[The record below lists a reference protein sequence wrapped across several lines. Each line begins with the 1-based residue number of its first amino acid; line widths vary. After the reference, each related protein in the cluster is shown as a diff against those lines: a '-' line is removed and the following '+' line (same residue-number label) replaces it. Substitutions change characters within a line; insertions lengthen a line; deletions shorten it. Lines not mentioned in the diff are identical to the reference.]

1 MKNNIF
7 TYIYLLLI
15 FINYFSGILLFFK
28 ILHKK
33 PSLVHFQSRLF
44 YHFFL
49 CRLSPSLR
57 DCVTL
62 YVCTVLVCVC
72 VCLSLFAFEFS
83 LHRVRCISC
92 LALFCTLNLS
102 ISRLSRSVC
111 HSTFVSRLFDPTF
124 DSALSFSFAFQ
135 KFSQER
141 SCFLSQDH
149 VFVAVPS
156 RVRGS
161 VCSADRPCGNGR

>member
-1 MKNNIF
+1 MVPLSVSL
-7 TYIYLLLI
+7 YLFLSISFPPPICLLALSLAL
-15 FINYFSGILLFFK
+15 FSPSWLLPSLVRATASC
-28 ILHKK
+28 ISSL
-33 PSLVHFQSRLF
+33 SLVHFQSRLF

-62 YVCTVLVCVC
+62 YVCRVLVSVC

-111 HSTFVSRLFDPTF
+111 HSTFVSPLFDPTF
-124 DSALSFSFAFQ
+124 DSALLFSSAFQ
-135 KFSQER
+135 KFSQ
-141 SCFLSQDH
+141 
-149 VFVAVPS
+149 
-156 RVRGS
+156 
-161 VCSADRPCGNGR
+161 